1 MALIHGVMAMDGCH
15 EPLPLTYKGTPTPHR
30 NPSPSHLSPSR
41 PFLLRPP
48 TSRRPDR
55 SASAPPTSSSSAATV
70 VLGVR
75 EHVQEVRRG
84 RICPLRGPPQAGTV
98 RVLAIEP
105 FSAAD
110 VTNSSSLPLLRA
122 ASNLLTSSTRTG
134 VSFSLG
140 SPF

>member
-1 MALIHGVMAMDGCH
+1 MAMDGCH

-41 PFLLRPP
+41 PLLLRPP

-55 SASAPPTSSSSAATV
+55 SASAPPTSSPSSATTV
-70 VLGVR
+70 VFGVR
-75 EHVQEVRRG
+75 EHIQEVRRG
-84 RICPLRGPPQAGTV
+84 RIRPLRGSPQAGTV

-110 VTNSSSLPLLRA
+110 VTNSSSLPLLRD
-122 ASNLLTSSTRTG
+122 ASDLLTSSTRTG
-134 VSFSLG
+134 TPRPLPVPL
-140 SPF
+140 